1 VHGVTRAVEASVMGV
16 AREGALS
23 VAGSSDIEMTDFG
36 VSPIRLPF
44 AVVRTAVRLEFL
56 LRYVKI

>member
-1 VHGVTRAVEASVMGV
+1 V